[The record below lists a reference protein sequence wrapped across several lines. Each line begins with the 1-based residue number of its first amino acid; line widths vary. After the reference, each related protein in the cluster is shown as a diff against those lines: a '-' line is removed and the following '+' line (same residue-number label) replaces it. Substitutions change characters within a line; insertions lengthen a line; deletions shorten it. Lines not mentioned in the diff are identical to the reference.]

1 MKHNR
6 YDNILVPVDLAH
18 DSSWRKALPEAVDF
32 ALRHQSRLHLM
43 TVVPDADIPAIANH
57 LPDDI
62 DLRIREKGQE
72 GLDELSRQ
80 EIPGSLD
87 SQTIVAQGRVDKQI
101 LKVASDVN
109 ADLIIM
115 ASHRPKASDYLFSAN
130 AAYVTRHATCSV
142 MVVRE
147 QQGGH

>member
-1 MKHNR
+1 MNNK

-18 DSSWRKALPEAVDF
+18 DSSWRKALPEAVDL

-43 TVVPDADIPAIANH
+43 TVVPDADIPAIAAH
-57 LPDDI
+57 LPDNLD
-62 DLRIREKGQE
+62 RKIRAQ
-72 GLDELSRQ
+72 GLAGLEELAQR
-80 EIPGSLD
+80 EIPQSV
-87 SQTIVAQGRVDKQI
+87 SSRPVVAQGRVDKQI
-101 LKVASDVN
+101 LKVASDVD

-115 ASHRPKASDYLFSAN
+115 ASHRPKTSDYLFSAN

-147 QQGGH
+147 QQGGY

>member
-1 MKHNR
+1 MNNK

-18 DSSWRKALPEAVDF
+18 DSSWRKALPEAVEF

-43 TVVPDADIPAIANH
+43 TVVPDADMPTIAIH

-62 DLRIREKGQE
+62 DQKIRQKGQQDLE
-72 GLDELSRQ
+72 ALSQ
-80 EIPGSLD
+80 QQIPD
-87 SQTIVAQGRVDKQI
+87 SVTANLVVAQGRVDKQI
-101 LKVASDVN
+101 LRVAANVD

-130 AAYVTRHATCSV
+130 AAYVTRHAACSV

-147 QQGGH
+147 QQGGC